1 MKVLKNSTLLIAVA
15 ALVLLP
21 AAACKSSGVAVTE
34 KGQIINIDIDVPQ
47 DLTEGQTEEL
57 EVRVKNRGV
66 NTLQDA
72 IFEVE
77 LPRELVVLSTVPGRG
92 INVSERIDDDGDK
105 IFVYDADDI
114 EPLNDAVVRY
124 HVRAAFN
131 GLDRSGDIKV
141 TAWAESLPGDRLIE
155 TKFVKL
161 RR

>member
-1 MKVLKNSTLLIAVA
+1 MREFRYSILTLALAAVA
-15 ALVLLP
+15 ILP
-21 AAACKSSGVAVTE
+21 AACKSSGVAVTG

-47 DLTEGQTEEL
+47 DLTDGATEEL
-57 EVRVKNRGV
+57 EVRIKNRGV

-92 INVSERIDDDGDK
+92 INASERMDADGDK

-124 HVRAAFN
+124 HVRASFN

-141 TAWAESLPGDRLIE
+141 TAWAESLPGDRLVE
-155 TKFVKL
+155 TKFIKL